1 LKLRTFDSESV
12 KGKLTTEYPL
22 SRDGLPVLVVD
33 DQPFSPEEAEFFI
46 ESATEEELEL
56 LGEGGYELPD
66 WEEKEEDSFFL
77 FPAFLVSEGH
87 VM

>member
-22 SRDGLPVLVVD
+22 SRDGLPVLLVD
-33 DQPFSPEEAEFFI
+33 GQPFSPEEAEFFI

-56 LGEGGYELPD
+56 LREGGYELPD
-66 WEEKEEDSFFL
+66 WEEKEEGY
-77 FPAFLVSEGH
+77 E
-87 VM
+87 